1 MNPKLTSLA
10 RAAALFGISALAGV
24 SLAQNAPSLEQ
35 GFAAPPDSAKPRVW
49 WHWTGSNVTKEGI
62 TKDLEW
68 MKRVGI
74 GGMHMADGSSG
85 SGQTVEQKIPFFTPE
100 WFDAVHHAAAEADRL
115 GLEMTIFSSAGW
127 SETGGP
133 WVKPE
138 EGMKKLLWSTTEVQ
152 GPTKFSDKLQ
162 QPPAV
167 TGPRMLDSLRGTP
180 STGGGVGA
188 GRGIGRGIAR
198 GPAEAA
204 PGGTQ
209 PATQADAAPF
219 GGRAGPGRGAGR
231 GPAALGAAA
240 GFYRDSAVVAF
251 RTPSDELSMQELNPK
266 VTSSGGEINAA
277 LLMDDQFTTTV
288 PVAAG
293 ADGTAWIQYEFPQ
306 PIKARAVTLI
316 AGSVPF
322 GAIEVSDDG
331 TNFRPIVE
339 LPGAVQYRPG
349 GLKTYAFPETTAR
362 FFRARF
368 TAAGL
373 ASGTSIYP
381 AVPAPPPGGSYSI
394 GEFIVHTGARVDRW
408 EEKAGFNLIYEYE
421 VAATPEVPAASSIQ
435 LPDVVDL
442 TSKMDKDGNLNWD
455 VPPGKWTILRMGYG
469 LTGHTNGPATPAGTG
484 LEVDKLNAKYV
495 ASYFHGYMDPIE
507 KALGPLVG
515 KSLRMMMM
523 DSWEA
528 GMQNWT
534 DDMID
539 QFTKRRGYD
548 PRPYLPVL
556 TGRVVGN
563 ADISDRFLWDFRRT
577 IVDLIAD
584 AHYGTMAEELH
595 KKGMGLYAEAPGVST
610 EIIEDTLL
618 TKSKVD
624 VPMGEFWLG
633 VMHPHPEY
641 YVDVRMAAST
651 AHVYGK
657 QFVGTESFTGGRY
670 EAPSTYKNLADYWY
684 AQGVNRIIFHSS
696 AHQPLDTKPGNTMV
710 GTHFNRN
717 ITWAEQ
723 AKPLIDYMSR
733 TQFMLSQG
741 LFVADFAYLLNEGSS
756 TQAFWGPGIQPTCP
770 EGYDYD
776 TINADALLNRAKVSD
791 DGRMALPDGMSYR
804 VLVLPKIDRMRPE
817 LLRKIKELVLGGVT
831 VVGPKPELSPSL
843 QSGYPQ
849 ADTEVQTLA
858 NEIWGDLDGVQ
869 RNRHFYGKGMVTW
882 GLPLEQVLGLVTPQ
896 MENPITGTLP
906 PPYVTGSINLPRDA
920 EFAGPLDSSIV
931 WIHRRAGDADFYFI
945 ANRTD
950 RAQDIQA
957 RFRVAGKEAELWHPD
972 SGATQPAS
980 YSIDGGRTTV
990 PLHLDERE
998 SVFVVFRK
1006 PTTNLARTLPPVT
1019 TTTLATVSGPWRVA
1033 FQPDLGAPPEIQLD
1047 TLASWTASA
1056 QEGVRNF
1063 SGTATYTQT
1072 LQAQPSW
1079 LGQGRRIILDLGTTR
1094 DIAEVAVNGKPI
1106 GTLWKPPYRIDV
1118 TDAIHPGANQ
1128 LEIKVTN
1135 EWTNRILGD
1144 AAAATTGGTRVLPS
1158 SGGRGASLGGIGG
1171 ARGGAGAAPESG
1183 LLGPVTV
1190 VSQTSR

>member
-10 RAAALFGISALAGV
+10 RAAALFGIWALAGV

-85 SGQTVEQKIPFFTPE
+85 SGQTVEPKIPFFTPE

-138 EGMKKLLWSTTEVQ
+138 EAMKKLVWSTTDVQ
-152 GPTKFSDKLQ
+152 GPLKFSDKLQ

-180 STGGGVGA
+180 STAGGVGA
-188 GRGIGRGIAR
+188 GRGIGRG
-198 GPAEAA
+198 GAA
-204 PGGTQ
+204 V
-209 PATQADAAPF
+209 A
-219 GGRAGPGRGAGR
+219 
-231 GPAALGAAA
+231 AAA
-240 GFYRDSAVVAF
+240 GFYRDSAVIAF
-251 RTPSDELSMQELNPK
+251 RAPSDEMSMQELKPK

-293 ADGTAWIQYEFPQ
+293 ADGSAWIQYEFPQ

-373 ASGTSIYP
+373 GSSTSIYP
-381 AVPAPPPGGSYSI
+381 AVPAPAQSYSI

-421 VAATPEVPAASSIQ
+421 VAATPQVPAASSIQ

-495 ASYFHGYMDPIE
+495 SSYFHGYMDPIE

-534 DDMID
+534 DDMIG
-539 QFTKRRGYD
+539 QFTQRRGYD

-556 TGRVVGN
+556 TGRIVGN
-563 ADISDRFLWDFRRT
+563 SDISDRFLWDFRRT

-618 TKSKVD
+618 TKSKLD

-633 VMHPHPEY
+633 RMHPHPEY

-657 QFVGTESFTGGRY
+657 QFVATESFTGGGY
-670 EAPSTYKNLADYWY
+670 DKPATYKNLADYWY
-684 AQGVNRIIFHSS
+684 SQGVNRIIFHSS

-710 GTHFNRN
+710 GTNFNRN

-723 AKPLIDYMSR
+723 AKPVLDYMSR

-770 EGYDYD
+770 QGYDYD
-776 TINADALLNRAKVSD
+776 TINVDALLNRTKVSD
-791 DGRMALPDGMSYR
+791 DGRMVMPDGMSYR
-804 VLVLPKIDRMRPE
+804 VLVLPKIDRIRPE
-817 LLRKIKELVLGGVT
+817 VLQKIKELALGGVT
-831 VVGPKPELSPSL
+831 IVGPKPQLSPSL
-843 QSGYPQ
+843 QSGYPK
-849 ADTEVQTLA
+849 ADVEVQTLA

-869 RNRHFYGKGMVTW
+869 RNRHFYGKGLVVW
-882 GLPLEQVLGLVTPQ
+882 GLPLEQVVGLVTPQ
-896 MENPITGTLP
+896 MVNPITGQLP
-906 PPYVTGSINLPRDA
+906 PEYFNASIKLPRDA
-920 EFAGPLDSSIV
+920 EFAGPLDTDIA
-931 WIHRRAGDADFYFI
+931 WIHRRTSDAEIYFV
-945 ANRTD
+945 ANRSD
-950 RAQDIQA
+950 RATDIQS
-957 RFRVAGKEAELWHPD
+957 RFRVDGKEAELWHPD
-972 SGATQPAS
+972 TGMIEPAD
-980 YSIDGGRTTV
+980 YSIANGLTTV

-1006 PTTNLARTLPPVT
+1006 TASAPSRTLPAVT
-1019 TTTLATVSGPWRVA
+1019 STVLTTLESPWTVK
-1033 FQPDLGAPPEIQLD
+1033 FQANLGAPDQIQMPKLD
-1047 TLASWTASA
+1047 SLTNSSE
-1056 QEGVRNF
+1056 EGVKYF
-1063 SGTATYTQT
+1063 SGTATYSQNVDV
-1072 LQAQPSW
+1072 QQSW
-1079 LGQGRRIILDLGTTR
+1079 LSAGKRLVLNMGTVG
-1094 DIAEVAVNGKPI
+1094 DIAEVAVNGKSVGI
-1106 GTLWKPPYRIDV
+1106 IWKPPYRVDI
-1118 TDAIHPGANQ
+1118 TDAVHAGSNTI
-1128 LEIKVTN
+1128 EIKVTD
-1135 EWTNRILGD
+1135 EWTNRIAGD
-1144 AAAATTGGTRVLPS
+1144 NATGTRILSS
-1158 SGGRGASLGGIGG
+1158 SGGRGFGGAGGGFG
-1171 ARGGAGAAPESG
+1171 ARGAATQPGAPGVAGGAALARGAAARGAGGGAGRGFGGRGGNVLPQSG
-1183 LLGPVTV
+1183 LMGPVTL
-1190 VSQTSR
+1190 VSKVKG